1 MVRVLLK
8 PPFLPWYLYLKDN
21 FGFGSSQV
29 LNKANFGPF
38 ASIVSRRLAEHEK
51 EPFNLENE
59 QIHLF
64 IATYNNMVQNCY
76 YILFFRSNLSNIN
89 T

>member
-21 FGFGSSQV
+21 FWFGSSQV

-51 EPFNLENE
+51 EPLVLRN
-59 QIHLF
+59 
-64 IATYNNMVQNCY
+64 V
-76 YILFFRSNLSNIN
+76 RK
-89 T
+89 